1 MAAAIL
7 ATMRGWA
14 PWLGLAMAVALA
26 ACGGTEPAPTPAPTV
41 APTLTP
47 TATPTPTPVPTV
59 APTAA
64 PTAVASVAATPSP
77 TPTASPTPAPVV
89 MRYGAPDPTGA
100 VDEAGEYAFFAA
112 DGSAITTYE
121 GLRQDAA
128 RLVIHERDADGQS
141 WAAFYDA
148 VVVGDHFEW
157 REAEDC
163 WVRYFVDDAPPAPA
177 GAPVRVFAVRRYGYA
192 YTGCAGPIAATGDRA
207 WTWAPPGIRSPDV
220 AVPVRHGIWLLLPR
234 NGNELIEERIPLP
247 APDGEWLASSDPE
260 EVRKHPLWRQPDI
273 PEAWVL
279 RSAMSGNESTGKYGY
294 SAMYHNEHGY
304 YAVSIIIR
312 YAEYAPFVWESPVNV
327 ILDLRIVDG
336 NPAVLWYHPLGETSI
351 KWVRIFDQET
361 GVEYI
366 VVGGDVD
373 LQRGGIEETVE
384 IARSLYAPTA
394 VSGAAPSADGESPVV
409 MRDGAPDPTGAVD
422 EAGEYAFFA
431 ADGSAITTYEG
442 LRQDAARLVIHER
455 DADGQSWAAFYDAVE
470 AGDHFEWREADD
482 CWVRYFV
489 DEAPPAPAGAPV
501 RVFAVRRYGYAYTG
515 CAGPIAAT
523 GDRTWSWAPPGI
535 RSPDVA
541 VPVRHGPWLLTP
553 KGDWGGALEDQVQVR
568 ALPRD
573 GADDGTAWHP
583 RPFPEP
589 RVPEGWTGGV
599 GIAPHGYLEGFY
611 SDEEGFALLVTIAL
625 RYYLPRYEYTGE
637 GVGPDAYVHEVR
649 VIDGRTMLLKYLAEP
664 GVMTSTL
671 VSIYDD
677 ASGIEYITEG
687 YAPHLRNDIE
697 ATIKI
702 ARTLVPGAP

>member
-7 ATMRGWA
+7 AAMRGWV

-26 ACGGTEPAPTPAPTV
+26 ACGGTEPAPTPAPIV
-41 APTLTP
+41 APPLTP
-47 TATPTPTPVPTV
+47 TATPTRTPAPTV
-59 APTAA
+59 APPLTPTATPMPTAAPTAA
-64 PTAVASVAATPSP
+64 PTAVASVAATPTPSPAVSP
-77 TPTASPTPAPVV
+77 TPTPVV
-89 MRYGAPDPTGA
+89 MRYGAPDPTGT
-100 VDEAGEYAFFAA
+100 VDEAGEYAFLAA
-112 DGSAITTYE
+112 DGSSITTYE

-148 VVVGDHFEW
+148 VV
-157 REAEDC
+157 
-163 WVRYFVDDAPPAPA
+163 
-177 GAPVRVFAVRRYGYA
+177 
-192 YTGCAGPIAATGDRA
+192 
-207 WTWAPPGIRSPDV
+207 
-220 AVPVRHGIWLLLPR
+220 
-234 NGNELIEERIPLP
+234 
-247 APDGEWLASSDPE
+247 
-260 EVRKHPLWRQPDI
+260 
-273 PEAWVL
+273 
-279 RSAMSGNESTGKYGY
+279 
-294 SAMYHNEHGY
+294 
-304 YAVSIIIR
+304 
-312 YAEYAPFVWESPVNV
+312 
-327 ILDLRIVDG
+327 
-336 NPAVLWYHPLGETSI
+336 
-351 KWVRIFDQET
+351 
-361 GVEYI
+361 
-366 VVGGDVD
+366 
-373 LQRGGIEETVE
+373 
-384 IARSLYAPTA
+384 
-394 VSGAAPSADGESPVV
+394 
-409 MRDGAPDPTGAVD
+409 
-422 EAGEYAFFA
+422 
-431 ADGSAITTYEG
+431 
-442 LRQDAARLVIHER
+442 
-455 DADGQSWAAFYDAVE
+455 

-489 DEAPPAPAGAPV
+489 DDAPSAPADAFV
-501 RVFAVRRYGYAYTG
+501 RVFAVRRYAYAYTG

-553 KGDWGGALEDQVQVR
+553 KGDWGDALEDQVQVR
-568 ALPRD
+568 ALLRD

-611 SDEEGFALLVTIAL
+611 SDEEGFALLITIAL

-664 GVMTSTL
+664 DVMTSTL

-697 ATIKI
+697 ATIEI
-702 ARTLVPGAP
+702 ARTLVPDAP

>member
-1 MAAAIL
+1 
-7 ATMRGWA
+7 
-14 PWLGLAMAVALA
+14 MAVALA
-26 ACGGTEPAPTPAPTV
+26 ACGGTEQAPTPAP
-41 APTLTP
+41 TP
-47 TATPTPTPVPTV
+47 TATPTPTPAPTV

-64 PTAVASVAATPSP
+64 PTAVASVAATPTPS
-77 TPTASPTPAPVV
+77 PTASPTPAPVV

-100 VDEAGEYAFFAA
+100 VDE
-112 DGSAITTYE
+112 
-121 GLRQDAA
+121 
-128 RLVIHERDADGQS
+128 
-141 WAAFYDA
+141 
-148 VVVGDHFEW
+148 
-157 REAEDC
+157 
-163 WVRYFVDDAPPAPA
+163 
-177 GAPVRVFAVRRYGYA
+177 
-192 YTGCAGPIAATGDRA
+192 
-207 WTWAPPGIRSPDV
+207 PGR
-220 AVPVRHGIWLLLPR
+220 
-234 NGNELIEERIPLP
+234 
-247 APDGEWLASSDPE
+247 
-260 EVRKHPLWRQPDI
+260 
-273 PEAWVL
+273 
-279 RSAMSGNESTGKYGY
+279 
-294 SAMYHNEHGY
+294 
-304 YAVSIIIR
+304 
-312 YAEYAPFVWESPVNV
+312 
-327 ILDLRIVDG
+327 
-336 NPAVLWYHPLGETSI
+336 
-351 KWVRIFDQET
+351 
-361 GVEYI
+361 
-366 VVGGDVD
+366 
-373 LQRGGIEETVE
+373 
-384 IARSLYAPTA
+384 
-394 VSGAAPSADGESPVV
+394 
-409 MRDGAPDPTGAVD
+409 
-422 EAGEYAFFA
+422 YAFFA

-489 DEAPPAPAGAPV
+489 DDAPPAPADAPV

-541 VPVRHGPWLLTP
+541 VPVRYGPWLLTP

-611 SDEEGFALLVTIAL
+611 SDEEGFALLVTIVL

-664 GVMTSTL
+664 DVMTSTL

-697 ATIKI
+697 ATIEI
-702 ARTLVPGAP
+702 ARTLVPDAP